1 MIACL
6 QVKDELVRESIQA
19 SFPSQCIYDASQRG
33 ENSLN
38 DLIKYASGLGPLKW
52 LTALLVGI

>member
-1 MIACL
+1 MIAFL

-19 SFPSQCIYDASQRG
+19 SFPSQCIYDASQGG
-33 ENSLN
+33 EN
-38 DLIKYASGLGPLKW
+38 DLIKYASALGPLKW